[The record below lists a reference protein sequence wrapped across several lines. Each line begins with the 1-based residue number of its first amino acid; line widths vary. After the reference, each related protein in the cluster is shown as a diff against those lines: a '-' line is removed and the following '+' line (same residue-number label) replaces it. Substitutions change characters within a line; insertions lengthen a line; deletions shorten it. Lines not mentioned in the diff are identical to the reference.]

1 MVLVYNSTIGI
12 EAVSRGRKTLTAAK
26 SHYSNVGFIKN
37 LKNTEYYLLEIERI
51 LKQKDFSVNKEQ
63 IQLANE
69 YLHML
74 RNNVSYNLD
83 NFVQSDKKQKISVK
97 NIDLLSEDLEI
108 RNLVNNL
115 QKEASLEK
123 FFNKA

>member
-1 MVLVYNSTIGI
+1 
-12 EAVSRGRKTLTAAK
+12 
-26 SHYSNVGFIKN
+26 
-37 LKNTEYYLLEIERI
+37 
-51 LKQKDFSVNKEQ
+51 
-63 IQLANE
+63 
-69 YLHML
+69 ML